1 MQEEAQHAD
10 READEP
16 HHEPP
21 VPVQPGRLLLQPVA
35 VHLGVGRHVV
45 QRLVRVQDLPLLL
58 GVLRRGRKLTIQTE
72 IAQRSPPFYNSLYLP
87 FRWFYRPSSGKL
99 TT

>member
-10 READEP
+10 READES

-45 QRLVRVQDLPLLL
+45 ERLVRVEHLPLLRA
-58 GVLRRGRKLTIQTE
+58 VLVVHRRQPERRLQHLIGRV
-72 IAQRSPPFYNSLYLP
+72 
-87 FRWFYRPSSGKL
+87 GG
-99 TT
+99 